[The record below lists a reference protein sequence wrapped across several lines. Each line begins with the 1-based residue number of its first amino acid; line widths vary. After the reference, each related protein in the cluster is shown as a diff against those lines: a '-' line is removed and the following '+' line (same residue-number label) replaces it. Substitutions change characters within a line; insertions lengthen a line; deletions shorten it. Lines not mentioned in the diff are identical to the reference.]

1 MSTDPAIPA
10 ARASHP
16 LSLKLV
22 LIVPY
27 VILVIALAVAVGT
40 LSYSAGSR
48 AVYTVSEH
56 LLLETVGRIAQAVDR
71 HIIGSGA
78 VLESAF
84 PDGMPAP
91 TAIESE
97 FHDLRTRF
105 WIATSL
111 HIDPNNYVYYGN
123 EAGQGLGLYRH
134 SLQDAELR
142 MKLKSDE
149 HRAIY
154 RFSGIDGP
162 LQFERRET
170 KLFDPRTR
178 PWYQDGKRVTGHTWT
193 SVYIDFGTR
202 ELVATRARRVLAAS
216 GAFEGVVAT
225 DVSLRALNDFVGR
238 LEVSPNGIA
247 FIIEQDGNLIASS
260 ASPNM
265 ASLPDGGSARL
276 KAADSDHTL
285 LRAAYR
291 LVQDRL
297 GAPEATALPRVMTFS
312 DEAGQEIHV
321 AFDRIR
327 DTAGIDWI
335 TVVAMPTSDFM
346 AGVTENVTRTVMLAA
361 VAVALAIVI
370 GLRILGWVAG
380 DLRRIS
386 EAVRRVGAGDFDVP
400 VGVDRSDEIGQL
412 ARSFEAMQTQLRTD
426 KLTGL
431 ANREAFL
438 QQLNKR
444 IDLARKD
451 RRNARLAVL
460 FIDLNRF
467 KAINDT
473 YGHDA
478 GDLALQEIAERLRI
492 NVRGGDLVARY
503 AGDEFV
509 ILLDQV
515 ASREAVVH
523 IRRQIEEVLCQPLQ
537 TVTPEGQEGVGTG
550 GAIGQA
556 IFPEDGDN
564 ADDLLK
570 AADRAMYEHKFA
582 GRKSSLT
589 GS

>member
-1 MSTDPAIPA
+1 MSKPSA
-10 ARASHP
+10 P

-27 VILVIALAVAVGT
+27 VVLVIALAVAVGT

-48 AVYTVSEH
+48 AVSTVAEH

-71 HIIGSGA
+71 HIVGSGA

-91 TAIESE
+91 EKIESDFQE
-97 FHDLRTRF
+97 LRTRF

-123 EAGQGLGLYRH
+123 ESGQGLGLYRH
-134 SLQDAELR
+134 SLKEAELR
-142 MKLKSDE
+142 MKINADE

-154 RFSGIDGP
+154 HFTGIDGP
-162 LQFERRET
+162 LQFDHRET

-202 ELVATRARRVLAAS
+202 ELLATRARRVLSAA

-225 DVSLRALNDFVGR
+225 DISLRALNDFVGR

-260 ASPNM
+260 ASPNIRQ
-265 ASLPDGGSARL
+265 LPDGSSARL
-276 KAADSDHTL
+276 KAHDSSHPL
-285 LRAAYR
+285 LRASYR
-291 LVQDRL
+291 LVQERL
-297 GAPEATALPRVMTFS
+297 AAPDATSLPRVLTFLT
-312 DEAGQEIHV
+312 DEGEEIHV
-321 AFDRIR
+321 AFDRIQ
-327 DTAGIDWI
+327 DEAGLNWI

-346 AGVTENVTRTVMLAA
+346 SGVTENASRTVMLAA
-361 VAVALAIVI
+361 AAVVIAIII

-380 DLRRIS
+380 DLRRIG
-386 EAVRRVGAGDFDVP
+386 EAVRKLGDGDLDAP
-400 VGVDRSDEIGQL
+400 VGVERNDEIGAL
-412 ARSFEAMQTQLRTD
+412 ARSFEAMQSRLRTD

-431 ANREAFL
+431 ANREAFMQKL
-438 QQLNKR
+438 EKR
-444 IDLARKD
+444 VELARTD
-451 RRNARLAVL
+451 RRSARLGVL

-467 KAINDT
+467 KQINDL

-478 GDLALQEIAERLRI
+478 GDLALQEIAERLRT

-515 ASREAVVH
+515 ASREAVGH
-523 IRRQIEEVLCQPLQ
+523 IRRQMEEVLRQPLSCVE
-537 TVTPEGQEGVGTG
+537 TENTTEIGVG
-550 GAIGQA
+550 GAIGEA
-556 IFPEDGDN
+556 LYPEDGED
-564 ADDLLK
+564 AQSLLK
-570 AADRAMYEHKFA
+570 SADRAMYVHKFA
-582 GRKSSLT
+582 DPERQGEPKR
-589 GS
+589 